1 MFRRS
6 LATALTILL
15 TGISLPGQTSPIGA
29 ITQSTGGH
37 LNNTAASVGTT
48 IYAGDRLST
57 EVGGALTLRSG
68 PVQLTLAEDSV
79 VYMNQDGGSLSGM
92 LQRGS
97 VVFRVESG
105 GSLKIDAVDVRV
117 RPQSHTLTAGQVT
130 LENCNV
136 VVTSRVQSL
145 EVTAGK
151 ETKIIEE
158 GKSYRV
164 SIPGACG
171 GRSSNVPQPAVHGR
185 FLAIPIAIGVI
196 TVIGVQEALES
207 PDRP

>member
-6 LATALTILL
+6 LAMALSVLL
-15 TGISLPGQTSPIGA
+15 TGISLSAQTSPIGA
-29 ITQSTGGH
+29 VTQSFGGH
-37 LNNTAASVGTT
+37 LNNTTASVGTT

-57 EVGGALTLRSG
+57 EAAGTLTLRSG

-79 VYMNQDGGSLSGM
+79 MYMNQDGGSLSGM
-92 LQRGS
+92 LERGS
-97 VVFRVESG
+97 VAFRVESG
-105 GSLKIDAVDVRV
+105 GSLRIDAVDVRV
-117 RPQSHTLTAGQVT
+117 RPQSPALAAGQLT
-130 LENCNV
+130 LENCAV

-151 ETKIIEE
+151 ETKIVEE

-164 SIPGACG
+164 SIPGTCG

-196 TVIGVQEALES
+196 TLVGVHEALES

>member
-6 LATALTILL
+6 LATALVILL

-37 LNNTAASVGTT
+37 LNNTATSAGTT

-79 VYMNQDGGSLSGM
+79 LYMNQDGGTLSGM

-97 VVFRVESG
+97 VAFRVESG

-117 RPQSHTLTAGQVT
+117 RPQTPALTAGQVT
-130 LENCNV
+130 LENCAV

-151 ETKIIEE
+151 ETKIVEE
-158 GKSYRV
+158 GQSYRV
-164 SIPGACG
+164 VIDGSCANHNNKSPIA
-171 GRSSNVPQPAVHGR
+171 AAHGR
-185 FLAIPIAIGVI
+185 FFLIPTVVAIITGLA
-196 TVIGVQEALES
+196 VQEALES

>member
-6 LATALTILL
+6 LATALSVLL
-15 TGISLPGQTSPIGA
+15 TGISLSAQTSPIGA
-29 ITQSTGGH
+29 VTQSSKGH
-37 LNNTAASVGTT
+37 LNNTTASVGTT

-57 EVGGALTLRSG
+57 EAAGTLTLRSG

-79 VYMNQDGGSLSGM
+79 MYMNQDGGSLSGM
-92 LQRGS
+92 LERGS
-97 VVFRVESG
+97 VAFRVESG
-105 GSLKIDAVDVRV
+105 GSLRIDAVDVRV
-117 RPQSHTLTAGQVT
+117 RPQSPALAAGQLT
-130 LENCNV
+130 LENCAV

-151 ETKIIEE
+151 ETKIVEE

-164 SIPGACG
+164 SIPGTCG
-171 GRSSNVPQPAVHGR
+171 TRSNPPPVAAAQGR

-196 TVIGVQEALES
+196 TVVGVQEALES

>member
-1 MFRRS
+1 V
-6 LATALTILL
+6 A
-15 TGISLPGQTSPIGA
+15 
-29 ITQSTGGH
+29 
-37 LNNTAASVGTT
+37 
-48 IYAGDRLST
+48 
-57 EVGGALTLRSG
+57 
-68 PVQLTLAEDSV
+68 
-79 VYMNQDGGSLSGM
+79 
-92 LQRGS
+92 
-97 VVFRVESG
+97 FRVESG

-117 RPQSHTLTAGQVT
+117 RPQSPALTAGQVT
-130 LENCNV
+130 LENCAV